1 MPSPQKI
8 KKKIRVTLKKKL
20 KTFPSSKNISEE
32 DLKISP
38 DLPIMPTPTSSP
50 LKTYNEDF
58 IKILGEL
65 KEIQTGLGEHFR
77 ATAYSKAEEELI
89 KYGKPIYSVDQ
100 IKSLPHI
107 GKTIIEKLTEFVNTG
122 KLNAIEKERNNPILV
137 LTKIHGVG
145 PKKAQELIDKGITTI
160 DTLRQNEKLLNAKQK
175 IGLKYYEAI
184 NTRIPRSE
192 IELYKQML
200 ESNFKQVAPPGSSFE
215 IVGSYRRGAE
225 NSGDI
230 DIIITNKDNNISAYS
245 KFLDD
250 LIKKNIV
257 IEVLSRG
264 STKSLTIAKLPDH
277 PNAIPR
283 RLDFLYTPPSE
294 YAFALLYFTGSKYFN
309 VVMRQHALDM
319 GLSLNEHGLSKVVK
333 GKKSQPLTNYFP
345 DEESIFEFLN
355 LVYKNPSERKNAQSI
370 QIIGSESI
378 PLTKKEEIQKDPSHK
393 DLSDKDLSDK
403 DLSHK
408 DLSDKDQSD
417 KDLSHKDQSDK
428 DQSPVQKT
436 KLKIKVKK
444 TTLKKKPVET
454 ISNLDL
460 FLKEGIS
467 GLKKLSEAELTEL
480 FKTANQEYHCK
491 STPILTDNQYDIL
504 REYILEKYPHNKP
517 AQEGHADCVINIE
530 KNKVELPYELWS
542 MDKIKPDTAAIQKW
556 IKKYKGPYTLSAKLD
571 GMSALY
577 VTEGD
582 IPKLYTRGKGKIGHD
597 ISYFIPY
604 LKLPNDPNIAI
615 RGELIISKE
624 NFKKYES
631 QKNKS
636 NKEIANARNLVAGI
650 INQKSVDTKKIK
662 DVNFIA
668 YEVINPIL
676 KPSDQMIKLESLNVD
691 TVINKTINKIDNE
704 ILSKNLV
711 DWRKNYKYEID
722 GVIVV
727 NDEIYPRPKGN
738 PEYAFAFKMV
748 LSDQKAEAKVLDILW
763 TPTKDGYL
771 APRVQIEPIK
781 LRGSTFN
788 FVTGKN
794 AEFIQANKIGMGA
807 IIELVKAGDV
817 IPEIKSVIVPAP
829 EPLFPS
835 EPYEWNDT
843 HKEIILINK
852 EDSNEVLERNIVT
865 FFKALEVEGLGPGNI
880 HRIIEAGYRS
890 VPAILSMTM
899 TDFLK
904 VDGFKKKLAEKIYN
918 NIQLQIQKAS
928 LVDLMVGSN
937 IWGRNFGAKRFE
949 IIIKAL
955 PDILTS
961 SESNDIKMKKLVK
974 VDGIAQKTASQFVE
988 YIPNFIKFLQEANLQ
1003 NKLNF
1008 IETSQEDIQDH
1019 ELNNKK
1025 IVTTGF
1031 RFDKQMIEKLS
1042 KIGVKIQD
1050 TINKQTDIL
1059 IVKDEDEDSGKVTTA
1074 KEKGILI
1081 MTKNEFLKKYKL

>member
-1 MPSPQKI
+1 MSSPEKL
-8 KKKIRVTLKKKL
+8 KKKIKVTLKKKL
-20 KTFPSSKNISEE
+20 KTFPSPKKISEE

-38 DLPIMPTPTSSP
+38 EITIMPTTTTSSP
-50 LKTYNEDF
+50 QKSYNEDF

-65 KEIQTGLGEHFR
+65 KEIQTDLGEHFR
-77 ATAYSKAEEELI
+77 ATAYSRAEEELI

-107 GKTIIEKLTEFVNTG
+107 GKTIIEKLNEFVNTG
-122 KLNAIEKERNNPILV
+122 KLNAIEKEKNNPILV

-160 DTLRQNEKLLNAKQK
+160 DMLRANEKLLNAKQK
-175 IGLKYYEAI
+175 IGLKYYEDI
-184 NTRIPRSE
+184 NKRIPRSE

-200 ESNFKQVAPPGSSFE
+200 ESNFKEIAPPGSSFE

-264 STKSLTIAKLPDH
+264 STKSLTIAKLPDD
-277 PNAIPR
+277 PTAIPR

-319 GLSLNEHGLSKVVK
+319 GFSLNEHGLSKVIK
-333 GKKSQPLTNYFP
+333 GKKSEPLTNYFP

-355 LVYKNPSERKNAQSI
+355 LVYKDPSERKNAQSI

-378 PLTKKEEIQKDPSHK
+378 PQTKKEETKKEETKKEETKKEETKKEETKKEEQIQS
-393 DLSDKDLSDK
+393 SSQE
-403 DLSHK
+403 
-408 DLSDKDQSD
+408 QSTN
-417 KDLSHKDQSDK
+417 KGKI
-428 DQSPVQKT
+428 T
-436 KLKIKVKK
+436 IKVKK
-444 TTLKKKPVET
+444 TTLKKKPIET

-504 REYILEKYPHNKP
+504 REYILEKYPQNKP
-517 AQEGHADCVINIE
+517 AQEGHADCLINIE

-542 MDKIKPDTAAIQKW
+542 MDKIKPDTGAIQKW
-556 IKKYKGPYTLSAKLD
+556 IKKYKGPYTISAKLD

-577 VTEGD
+577 TTEGD
-582 IPKLYTRGKGKIGHD
+582 TPKLYTRGNGKIGHD

-604 LKLPNDPNIAI
+604 LKLPNESNIAI

-662 DVNFIA
+662 DVDFVA

-676 KPSDQMIKLESLNVD
+676 KPSDQMFKLQSLNVD
-691 TVINKTINKIDNE
+691 TVINETIPVLNNE
-704 ILSKNLV
+704 ILSKYLV
-711 DWRKNYKYEID
+711 DWRESYKYEID

-748 LSDQKAEAKVLDILW
+748 LSDQRAEAKVLDILW

-781 LRGSTFN
+781 LRGSTIN

-794 AEFIQANKIGMGA
+794 AEFIETNKIGIGA
-807 IIELVKAGDV
+807 IIELIKAGDV

-835 EPYEWNDT
+835 EPYEWNET

-852 EDSNEVLERNIVT
+852 EDSNQVLERNIVT

-880 HRIIEAGYRS
+880 HRIIEAGYTS
-890 VPAILSMTM
+890 VPAILSMTIS
-899 TDFLK
+899 DFLK

-918 NIQLQIQKAS
+918 NIQLQIQKVS

-949 IIIKAL
+949 IIMKAL
-955 PDILTS
+955 PDILTAV
-961 SESNDIKMKKLVK
+961 ESNEIKIKKLLK
-974 VDGIAQKTASQFVE
+974 VDGIAQKTASHFVE
-988 YIPNFIKFLQEANLQ
+988 NIPNFIKFLQEANLE
-1003 NKLNF
+1003 NKLNS
-1008 IETSQEDIQDH
+1008 IQTTQEDIEEH

-1031 RFDKQMIEKLS
+1031 RFDKQMLEKLS
-1042 KIGVKIQD
+1042 KIMVKIQD

-1059 IVKDEDEDSGKVTTA
+1059 IVKDQDEDSGKVTTA
-1074 KEKGILI
+1074 KEKGIPI
-1081 MTKNEFLKKYKL
+1081 MNKKEFMDKYKI

>member
-1 MPSPQKI
+1 MSSPDKNKI
-8 KKKIRVTLKKKL
+8 KKKIKVTLKKKL
-20 KTFPSSKNISEE
+20 KTFDPSQKISME
-32 DLKISP
+32 DLKIIP
-38 DLPIMPTPTSSP
+38 DSSIMSTSDNSSP
-50 LKTYNEDF
+50 QKSYNQDF

-65 KEIQTGLGEHFR
+65 KEIQTSLGEHFR

-89 KYGKPIYSVDQ
+89 KYDKPIYSVDQ

-107 GKTIIEKLTEFVNTG
+107 GKTIIEKLNEFVSTG
-122 KLNAIEKERNNPILV
+122 KLNAIEKEKNNPILI
-137 LTKIHGVG
+137 LTKVYGIG
-145 PKKAQELIDKGITTI
+145 PKKAQELIDKGITSI
-160 DTLRQNEKLLNAKQK
+160 EQLKQNEKLLNAKQI
-175 IGLKYYEAI
+175 IGLKYYQDI
-184 NTRIPRSE
+184 IKRIPRSE
-192 IELYKQML
+192 IESYKKML
-200 ESNFKQVAPPGSSFE
+200 ESNFNQVAPPGSSFE

-230 DIIITNKDNNISAYS
+230 DIIITNKDNNIAAYQ

-264 STKSLTIAKLPDH
+264 TTKSLTIAKLPND
-277 PNAIPR
+277 PSAIPR

-309 VVMRQHALDM
+309 VVMRQHALDL
-319 GLSLNEHGLSKVVK
+319 GFSLNEHGLSKVVK
-333 GKKSQPLTNYFP
+333 GKKNEPLSNYFP
-345 DEESIFEFLN
+345 DEQSIFEFLN
-355 LVYKNPSERKNAQSI
+355 LVYKPPSERRNAQSI
-370 QIIGSESI
+370 QIIGSELVSKKNDNI
-378 PLTKKEEIQKDPSHK
+378 PSSQEKSSLKD
-393 DLSDKDLSDK
+393 
-403 DLSHK
+403 
-408 DLSDKDQSD
+408 
-417 KDLSHKDQSDK
+417 
-428 DQSPVQKT
+428 T
-436 KLKIKVKK
+436 KLTIQIKKK
-444 TTLKKKPVET
+444 TTLKKKP
-454 ISNLDL
+454 IQINSNLDL

-467 GLKKLSEAELTEL
+467 GLKKLSESDLTEI
-480 FKTANQEYHCK
+480 FKMANQEYHCNSK
-491 STPILTDNQYDIL
+491 PILTDNQYDIL
-504 REYILEKYPHNKP
+504 REYILEKYPQNK
-517 AQEGHADCVINIE
+517 AAKEGHADCLINIE

-542 MDKIKPDTAAIQKW
+542 MDKIKPDTGAIQKW
-556 IKKYKGPYTLSAKLD
+556 IKKYQGPYTISAKLD

-577 VTEGD
+577 TTEGGTA
-582 IPKLYTRGKGKIGHD
+582 KLFTRGNGKIGHD

-604 LKLPNDPNIAI
+604 LNLPNESNIAI

-624 NFKKYES
+624 NFKKYQF

-662 DVNFIA
+662 DVDFVA

-676 KPSDQMIKLESLNVD
+676 KPSDQMVKLQSLNID
-691 TVINKTINKIDNE
+691 TVINKTIPKIDNE
-704 ILSKNLV
+704 ILSKSLV
-711 DWRKNYKYEID
+711 DWRETYKYEID

-748 LSDQKAEAKVLDILW
+748 LSDQRAEAKVLDILW

-781 LRGSTFN
+781 LRGSTIN

-794 AEFIQANKIGMGA
+794 AEFIQVNKIGIGA

-835 EPYEWNDT
+835 EPYEWNET

-852 EDSNEVLERNIVT
+852 EDSNQVLERNIVT

-880 HRIIEAGYRS
+880 HRIIESGFRS
-890 VPAILSMTM
+890 VPAILSMTIS
-899 TDFLK
+899 DFFK
-904 VDGFKKKLAEKIYN
+904 VEGFKKKLAEKIYN
-918 NIQLQIQKAS
+918 NIHLQIQKAT

-949 IIIKAL
+949 IIINSL

-961 SESNDIKMKKLVK
+961 FESKDHKIKNLVK
-974 VDGIAQKTASQFVE
+974 VDGIAEKTATQFVE
-988 YIPNFIKFLQEANLQ
+988 HIPNFLKFLHEANLE
-1003 NKLNF
+1003 NKLTN
-1008 IETSQEDIQDH
+1008 IYISKQIPIKEH

-1031 RFDKQMIEKLS
+1031 RFDKQMLEKLS
-1042 KIGVKIQD
+1042 LIGVKIQD
-1050 TINKQTDIL
+1050 TINKQTDML
-1059 IVKDEDEDSGKVTTA
+1059 IIKDKDEDSGKVILA
-1074 KEKGILI
+1074 KEKGINI
-1081 MTKNEFLKKYKL
+1081 ITKNEFLEKYKI